1 MKAAVARQLDRR
13 GFIKSAGAGAAAA
26 ATLGFTSD
34 ADLEAAVQNVNP
46 RSIPSELKITDLLHD
61 KERLTQW
68 MHTVPDFEPY
78 ESGSEQ
84 KVKKVPKV

>member
-46 RSIPSELKITDLLHD
+46 RSIPSELKITDM
-61 KERLTQW
+61 RVA
-68 MHTVPDFEPY
+68 TVVGAPMTCP
-78 ESGSEQ
+78 SGPARFCSWSTASRIRATS
-84 KVKKVPKV
+84 VP